1 MSSAATPRAALLA
14 TLLVAFALPGKSV
27 SRETTLRESRPLTDG
42 WQFVLDRES
51 RQTPPESGWQPV
63 NLPHTWNALD
73 GQDGGDD
80 YFRGV
85 GWYRREGVLL
95 DASMPDGDCILA
107 FSAASIVAD
116 VWLDGHHLGQ
126 HRGAFATFA
135 FDITP
140 FARRGERQRL
150 EVRVDNRKT
159 DDIAPLSGDFT
170 MFGGLYREVRV
181 KIRPPVRFGYENLA
195 AAPVRVVTKRA
206 TPESAILE
214 VSGEVRG
221 ARDLA
226 ELRAQIEIRDA
237 DGKLVSRASGIPLE
251 RIGGEVRFAESCEV
265 PKPRLWRGV
274 RDPYLYYA
282 RVELLRDER
291 TIDRVTIDVGIRT
304 FRVDPQRGFLLNEE
318 PYDLRGVSRHQDR
331 LDKGWA
337 ISREDIAEDFRIL
350 RELGCTAV
358 RLAHYPHDEIAY
370 EEADRAGLVVWAEI
384 PLVDQIHQS
393 EAFSRTTHQQLRE
406 MIEQHFNHPSI
417 CFWGVH
423 NEVTAPWKA
432 GPDPTALVADLHRA
446 AKRLDPSRLTVCAAC
461 DPVEHP
467 ANWQTDLTAFNRYYG
482 WYAGKVEQFGPWADG
497 VHAAHP
503 KTPLGISEY
512 GAGAS
517 ATLRRWPATQP
528 VHNGPEHPEQW
539 QTELH
544 RGHWMAMRERPYLW
558 CKFIWNGFDFA
569 CDSRREGDLPG
580 RNDKGL
586 VTFDRKTRKEAFH
599 WYRAAWASE
608 PVVHIAPPLR
618 SSESGAMVV
627 RVFSNCDSVELFVA
641 GKSVGE
647 RTVDG
652 FQSLWELTGDVA
664 ELKAV
669 ARRGELVVESKWAS
683 H

>member
-1 MSSAATPRAALLA
+1 MP
-14 TLLVAFALPGKSV
+14 V
-27 SRETTLRESRPLTDG
+27 S
-42 WQFVLDRES
+42 
-51 RQTPPESGWQPV
+51 
-63 NLPHTWNALD
+63 
-73 GQDGGDD
+73 
-80 YFRGV
+80 
-85 GWYRREGVLL
+85 
-95 DASMPDGDCILA
+95 
-107 FSAASIVAD
+107 
-116 VWLDGHHLGQ
+116 
-126 HRGAFATFA
+126 
-135 FDITP
+135 
-140 FARRGERQRL
+140 
-150 EVRVDNRKT
+150 
-159 DDIAPLSGDFT
+159 
-170 MFGGLYREVRV
+170 
-181 KIRPPVRFGYENLA
+181 
-195 AAPVRVVTKRA
+195 
-206 TPESAILE
+206 
-214 VSGEVRG
+214 
-221 ARDLA
+221 
-226 ELRAQIEIRDA
+226 IRD
-237 DGKLVSRASGIPLE
+237 
-251 RIGGEVRFAESCEV
+251 
-265 PKPRLWRGV
+265 PRMWRGV
-274 RDPYLYYA
+274 LSPHQYRA
-282 RVELLRDER
+282 RVELWSNYAVL
-291 TIDRVTIDVGIRT
+291 DRVFTDFGIRT

-384 PLVDQIHQS
+384 PLVDQIHPS

-423 NEVTAPWKA
+423 NEVTAPWKS
-432 GPDPTALVADLHRA
+432 GPDPTALVAELHRA
-446 AKRLDPSRLTVCAAC
+446 AKQLDPSRLTVCAAC

-482 WYAGKVEQFGPWADG
+482 WYAGKVEEFGPWADG

-569 CDSRREGDLPG
+569 CDARREGDLPG

-599 WYRAAWASE
+599 WYRAAWSSD
-608 PVVHIAPPLR
+608 PIVHIAPPLR
-618 SSESGAMVV
+618 SGESAAIVV
-627 RVFSNCDSVELFVA
+627 RVFSNCERVELFVA

-647 RTVDG
+647 RKVEG
-652 FQSLWELTGDVA
+652 FQGMWELAGESA
-664 ELKAV
+664 ELRAV
-669 ARRGELVVESKWAS
+669 GKCGERVIETKWAS
-683 H
+683 D